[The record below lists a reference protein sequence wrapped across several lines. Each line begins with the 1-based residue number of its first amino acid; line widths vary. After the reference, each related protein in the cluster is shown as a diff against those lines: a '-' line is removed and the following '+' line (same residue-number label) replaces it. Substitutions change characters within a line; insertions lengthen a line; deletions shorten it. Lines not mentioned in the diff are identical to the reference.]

1 MYKPTKLDEYIVTL
15 RETAKSLNEAFPTTI
30 VAPKECTT
38 RYLTKLWLTGVKND
52 R

>member
-1 MYKPTKLDEYIVTL
+1 MYKPTKLDGYINTL
-15 RETAKSLNEAFPTTI
+15 RGIAESLNTTTI